1 MSLWETFYDFFFY
14 LLEGSEF
21 DILTADLLSLTLSLF
36 IIYLLIILPLQ
47 LLIRFIVRLL
57 ASVSDTPAYYS
68 KNKKYNKP
76 RRIRYR
82 GGNLLSPHMLS
93 LNLDP
98 FM

>member
-1 MSLWETFYDFFFY
+1 MSLWQTFYDFFFY

-21 DILTADLLSLTLSLF
+21 DILTADLLSLLLSLF
-36 IIYLLIILPLQ
+36 IIYLVIILPLQ

-76 RRIRYR
+76 PRI
-82 GGNLLSPHMLS
+82 
-93 LNLDP
+93 
-98 FM
+98 

>member
-1 MSLWETFYDFFFY
+1 MTLWQTFYDFFIY
-14 LLEGSEF
+14 LLDGSEF
-21 DILTADLLSLTLSLF
+21 DVLTSDLLALTLSLF

-76 RRIRYR
+76 PRI
-82 GGNLLSPHMLS
+82 
-93 LNLDP
+93 
-98 FM
+98 